1 MSLLGKKWI
10 IKNNNPHK
18 NVLEK
23 VLENRGYDELKELD
37 HLHDPFM
44 FKGMEIAVKR
54 LDSAIKNKERIIV
67 FGDYD
72 VDGISGTAILVSVLK
87 KLNANVSYRLPNRT
101 SDGYGL
107 SEKFIDEFIEK
118 KINLIITV
126 DCGVSCTNEIDK
138 AKKHG
143 IDVIIT
149 DHHTIPQN
157 IPRSVVCILHP
168 KLEDSEYPYRE
179 LTGAG
184 VALKLAEALIYTY
197 FKKTDYSYLN
207 ELINLASLGTIADLG
222 PLNGENRLIV
232 KKGLENLMNTKSK
245 GLKKIID
252 LSLNKERDTLDSYTI
267 GFRIA
272 PRINA
277 AGRIGDPYIALS
289 LLLEDE
295 DENKIN
301 ILGNKLD
308 DLNKQRQDMTEN
320 AMIEAEEHIPCHT
333 ELISS
338 RKGGSESKPYIL
350 IAENSGWHVGIL
362 GLVAGKLTEKYGLP
376 SIIMQDLG
384 ETLVGSAR
392 SPKVFNITEAL
403 NVCSE
408 FLINFGGHS
417 QAAGFTIKKENLHE
431 FKKAIL
437 LYAESQLKKLD
448 LKPIL
453 EIDCE
458 LTSRDINTNL
468 LDEIERLAPFG
479 IGNEKPKFLVNG
491 VTPFFINTVGHNNNH
506 LKLTAKIGDKDISA
520 IGFQM
525 GSFSDEVRKHKKI
538 DMVCHLEKNTWNNRE
553 YLNLHVLDIRV
564 SREE

>member
-18 NVLEK
+18 NVIEK
-23 VLENRGYDELKELD
+23 VLENRGYDELKELE

-54 LDSAIKNKERIIV
+54 IDEAIKNKDRIIV

-72 VDGISGTAILVSVLK
+72 VDGISGTAIMVSVLK

-118 KINLIITV
+118 KIDLIITV
-126 DCGVSCTNEIDK
+126 DCGVSCANEIDK

-149 DHHTIPQN
+149 DHHTIPKN
-157 IPRSVVCILHP
+157 IPTSVVCILHP
-168 KLEDSEYPYRE
+168 KLENSEYPYRE

-184 VALKLAEALIYTY
+184 VSLKLAEALIYTY
-197 FKKTDYSYLN
+197 FKKADHSYLD

-232 KKGLENLMNTKSK
+232 KKGLENLMKTKSK

-252 LSLNKERDTLDSYTI
+252 LSLTKDKETLDSYTI

-289 LLLEDE
+289 LLLENDDE
-295 DENKIN
+295 TKIN
-301 ILGNKLD
+301 FLGNSLD
-308 DLNKQRQDMTEN
+308 DLNRQRQDMTER
-320 AMIEAEEHIPCHT
+320 AMMEAETHI
-333 ELISS
+333 L
-338 RKGGSESKPYIL
+338 ESKKMPYIL
-350 IAENSGWHVGIL
+350 IAESTEWHVGIL

-376 SIIMQDLG
+376 SVIMQDLG
-384 ETLVGSAR
+384 ENLVGSAR

-403 NVCSE
+403 SSCSNL
-408 FLINFGGHS
+408 LINFGGHS
-417 QAAGFTIKKENLHE
+417 QAAGFTVKKENLQQ
-431 FKKAIL
+431 FKKAISS
-437 LYAESQLKKLD
+437 YAESNLKKVD
-448 LKPIL
+448 LKPVI

-458 LTSRDINTNL
+458 LTSQDIGTDL
-468 LDEIERLAPFG
+468 FEEIERLAPFG
-479 IGNEKPKFLVNG
+479 IGNEKPKFIVNG

-520 IGFQM
+520 IAFQM

-538 DMVCHLEKNTWNNRE
+538 DMVCHLEKNIWNNRE
-553 YLNLHVLDIRV
+553 TLNLHVLDIRV
-564 SREE
+564 SEDESE